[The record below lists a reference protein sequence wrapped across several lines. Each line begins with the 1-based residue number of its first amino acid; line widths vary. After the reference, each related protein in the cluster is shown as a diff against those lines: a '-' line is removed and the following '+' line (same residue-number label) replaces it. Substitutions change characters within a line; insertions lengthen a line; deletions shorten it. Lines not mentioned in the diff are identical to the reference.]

1 MVDWVVIVPVKRF
14 RDAKQR
20 LEGVGN
26 RAALAEALTRDTL
39 EAVASSSRV
48 RMVLVMTDDPQLV
61 DDLRLPVAA
70 VVRTQRSPGLNGA
83 ISDGLAYAGESWPD
97 FGVAV
102 LQGDLPAL
110 TAEDLDAV
118 LESAE
123 EVPLGIVPDA
133 DGRGTAMITGTPG
146 MPLLPAFGE
155 GSAARHQELGHKP
168 IRASERLRRDVDT
181 RADLSAA
188 VRLGV
193 GRHTAAVL
201 ELQAAVAPD
210 SAA

>member
-14 RDAKQR
+14 AEAKRR
-20 LEGVGN
+20 LDGVGN
-26 RAALAEALTRDTL
+26 RATIAEALTRDTL
-39 EAVASSSRV
+39 DAVASSRKV
-48 RMVLVMTDDPQLV
+48 RMVLVMTDDPHLV
-61 DDLRLPVAA
+61 EDLRLPVAA

-83 ISDGLAYAGESWPD
+83 IADGLAYAGESWPD

-123 EVPLGIVPDA
+123 EIPLGIVPDSE
-133 DGRGTAMITGTPG
+133 GKGTAMITGKPG
-146 MPLLPAFGE
+146 VPLLPAFGE
-155 GSAARHQELGHKP
+155 GSAARHQELGHRP

-181 RADLSAA
+181 GADLRTA

-193 GRHTAAVL
+193 GRHTAEAL
-201 ELQAAVAPD
+201 GLPAADSVA
-210 SAA
+210 